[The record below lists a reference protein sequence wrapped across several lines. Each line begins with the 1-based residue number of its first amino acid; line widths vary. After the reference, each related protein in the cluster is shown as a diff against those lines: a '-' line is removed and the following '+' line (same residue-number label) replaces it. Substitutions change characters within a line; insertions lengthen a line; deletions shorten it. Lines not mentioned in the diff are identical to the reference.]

1 MLSESE
7 ATAIGSTVSGSGTN
21 IASAYGTSTTSD
33 MNPPPSRPA
42 NGPSPYI
49 AINGSEPHE
58 LVTPRRHSRQVPQL
72 SWNGTTTRS
81 PALNPETE
89 SPTATTSAM
98 PSCPTAYPGG
108 SGAAP
113 RATAT
118 SRSQQ
123 ATAKGRTNACCGW
136 VISGSA
142 TSRHA
147 YRPASSN
154 VNCLIP
160 AFLSECSSIVNSV
173 PRPDRSRAALI
184 DTAATLFRRQ
194 GYAATGLNQILDEA
208 AVKPGSLYHHF
219 PRGKQQLAAA
229 VVDGTGAAIEQLLR
243 RFLAGGQPVAD
254 IVDRWVALLA
264 AGLTAD
270 RRDGCPIEPIAT
282 ESVNASALVREAS
295 ARAFTGWCTAIE
307 ERLRAD
313 GWSATEAESVA
324 VAVISL
330 IEGAL
335 ILSRIAGDV
344 AALEAAKPAARRL
357 LCR

>member
-1 MLSESE
+1 M
-7 ATAIGSTVSGSGTN
+7 
-21 IASAYGTSTTSD
+21 
-33 MNPPPSRPA
+33 
-42 NGPSPYI
+42 
-49 AINGSEPHE
+49 
-58 LVTPRRHSRQVPQL
+58 
-72 SWNGTTTRS
+72 
-81 PALNPETE
+81 
-89 SPTATTSAM
+89 
-98 PSCPTAYPGG
+98 
-108 SGAAP
+108 
-113 RATAT
+113 
-118 SRSQQ
+118 
-123 ATAKGRTNACCGW
+123 
-136 VISGSA
+136 
-142 TSRHA
+142 
-147 YRPASSN
+147 
-154 VNCLIP
+154 
-160 AFLSECSSIVNSV
+160 

-295 ARAFTGWCTAIE
+295 ARAFTGWCTAVE
-307 ERLRAD
+307 ERLRAN

-324 VAVISL
+324 IAVISL

-357 LCR
+357 LSR